1 MLKIL
6 CITPVKHLQG
16 VYEELKKQGT
26 VHYYP
31 DITKNNLKKILKKK
45 DYNCLFINPNKQGFR
60 INSEILCGSKIR
72 IINTCST
79 GTNHLD
85 LDYCKANKIT
95 VLSLKNDLKLI
106 KQLPS
111 TSELSFGLMIS
122 LIRKIN
128 ESFDSVKNFNWNYT
142 KYTGRQL
149 SGLTVGVIG
158 YGRLGKI
165 FCKQLLG
172 FNVNIVVVDP
182 YVKKCKY
189 KKMTLLKALPLVDIL
204 VLHVHV
210 TKETKKM
217 INNKTLRL
225 MKNNSFIINTSR
237 GELVDEKAIVR
248 RLKQKKL
255 QGYATD
261 VISDEFSDINKSL
274 LIKES
279 KKLPILITPHIGG
292 MTEEG
297 QQKAYMHAV
306 NKLRRFK

>member
-16 VYEELKKQGT
+16 VYEELEKLGK
-26 VHYYP
+26 VSYYP
-31 DITKNNLKKILKKK
+31 NINKKNLKKMLEINN
-45 DYNCLFINPNKQGFR
+45 YNCLFINPNKQGFI
-60 INSEILCGSKIR
+60 INSEILDGTKIK

-85 LDYCKANKIT
+85 LDYCKKNKII

-111 TSELSFGLMIS
+111 TSELSFGLMLS

-128 ESFDSVKNFNWNYT
+128 VSFDSVKDFNWDYT
-142 KYTGRQL
+142 KYIGRQL
-149 SGLTVGVIG
+149 SGLTVCVVG

-165 FCKQLLG
+165 FCKQLIG
-172 FNVNIVVVDP
+172 FNVRVIVVDP
-182 YVKKCKY
+182 YIKKCKY
-189 KKMTLLKALPLVDIL
+189 KKMKLLDALPLVDIL

-210 TKETKKM
+210 TKETKRM

-237 GELVDEKAIVR
+237 GELVDEKAIIE

-261 VISDEFSDINKSL
+261 VISDEFSNINKSL
-274 LIKES
+274 LIKAS

-306 NKLRRFK
+306 HKLKKFK